1 MGILYST
8 SGITATSRPAT
19 PTLAAQAVEATMLSQ
34 GLRLRIGPHPAD
46 LCAIEDLSIGDPIW
60 DMATNRLIDIDSMA
74 CATLDMQQL
83 DDMGLRAMAI
93 ATPSGMGFLAL
104 ASARVIA
111 PAPRALPGFTATN
124 FFRFWPDA
132 RLVAEVEGR
141 PVLIRTGA
149 I

>member
-1 MGILYST
+1 MGILYSS
-8 SGITATSRPAT
+8 SGITATSS
-19 PTLAAQAVEATMLSQ
+19 LAPLSLVAQAVEATMLSQ

-46 LCAIEDLSIGDPIW
+46 LCAIEDMSIGDPVW
-60 DMATNRLIDIDSMA
+60 DMATERLIDIDSMA

-93 ATPSGMGFLAL
+93 ATPSGMGYLAL

-124 FFRFWPDA
+124 FFRFWPGA